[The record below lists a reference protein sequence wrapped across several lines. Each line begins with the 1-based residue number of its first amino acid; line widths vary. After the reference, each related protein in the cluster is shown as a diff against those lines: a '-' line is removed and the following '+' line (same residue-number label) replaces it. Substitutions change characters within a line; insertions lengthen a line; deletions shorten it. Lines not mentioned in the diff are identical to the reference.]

1 MGMAARK
8 LLQLGIKVVK
18 DSPDFGNPVTIDTT
32 EFMVTIG
39 KGAISIIK
47 EVLF

>member
-1 MGMAARK
+1 MGFAARK
-8 LLQLGIKVVK
+8 LLQIGSKVIKE
-18 DSPDFGNPVTIDTT
+18 SPDFGNPISVDTA

-47 EVLF
+47 DVLF